1 MGAAENLIAVRDNEA
16 GDNVGSIVFWT
27 MSGTVNHTRF
37 ADSLARQGSTF
48 KAPDEPSNVVALH
61 RAVNEVA
68 RVTGGEAH
76 QRKRGSWAI
85 VGKGHEETDTE
96 TGKTEMVYPI
106 HVTASIEGDAIVTDS
121 QQVRDAFDVA
131 RYQIAP
137 QDISSWLCRVLDKLG
152 AVSLRD
158 SGGFYFVPNDKTA
171 DWARVTT
178 AIKHASSHTIH
189 SVPAMRSA
197 EAVDAILGAITSAT
211 QAACDKIST
220 DIQGEGLGRRALE
233 TRQRE
238 TAEILARVEKYEE
251 LLGLKLDALR
261 EATANVRAGV
271 ATAMLALAGDE

>member
-1 MGAAENLIAVRDNEA
+1 MSAAENLIAVRDNEA
-16 GDNVGSIVFWT
+16 GDNVGAICFWT
-27 MSGTVNHTRF
+27 MSGTIRHERLVD
-37 ADSLARQGSTF
+37 ALSEAGSAF

-85 VGKGHEETDTE
+85 VGKVREAENE
-96 TGKTEMVYPI
+96 LRYPVQI
-106 HVTASIEGDAIVTDS
+106 TASLEGDTIVTDS

-137 QDISSWLCRVLDKLG
+137 QDISSWLCKCLDKLG

>member
-1 MGAAENLIAVRDNEA
+1 MNAQIIAIHDDTLDANS
-16 GDNVGSIVFWT
+16 VGRIVFWT
-27 MSGTVNHTRF
+27 MSGSVRHERLVD
-37 ADSLARQGSTF
+37 ALSEAGSAF
-48 KAPDEPSNVVALH
+48 KAPEEPSNVVALH

-68 RVTGGEAH
+68 RVSGGEAH

-85 VGKGHEETDTE
+85 VGKVREETGE
-96 TGKTEMVYPI
+96 LRYPI
-106 HVTASIEGDAIVTDS
+106 HVTASIEGDTVVTDS

-137 QDISSWLCRVLDKLG
+137 QDISNWLCRCLDKLG

-171 DWARVTT
+171 DWAKVTT
-178 AIKHASSHTIH
+178 ALKSASSHTIH

-220 DIQGEGLGRRALE
+220 DLQGDGLGRRALE

-238 TAEILARVEKYEE
+238 TAEILERVSRYEE

>member
-16 GDNVGSIVFWT
+16 GDNVGAIVFWT
-27 MSGTVNHTRF
+27 MSGTVRHERLVRELTF
-37 ADSLARQGSTF
+37 ADAQF

-85 VGKGHEETDTE
+85 VGKVREAENE
-96 TGKTEMVYPI
+96 LRYPVQI
-106 HVTASIEGDAIVTDS
+106 TASLEGDAIVTDS